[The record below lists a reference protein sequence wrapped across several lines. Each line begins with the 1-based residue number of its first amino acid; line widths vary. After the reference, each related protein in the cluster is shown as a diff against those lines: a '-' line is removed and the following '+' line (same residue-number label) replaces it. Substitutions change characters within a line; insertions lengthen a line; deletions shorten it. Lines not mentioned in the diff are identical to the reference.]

1 MATQIQLRRG
11 TASAWT
17 TANPVLAV
25 GEMGLETD
33 TGKFKVGNGSS
44 TWTALVYSSGPAGP
58 TGATGLTGPTGLT
71 GSTGATGP
79 TGLTGSAGPTGAAGA
94 NGTNGTNGTN
104 GAAATIAVGTT
115 TTGTAAVTNSGS
127 SSAAVFNFTVPQGVA
142 GATGTTGPAGPT
154 GATGAQGIQTS
165 ATAPINTSILWADT
179 MTTGAAGTVPSG
191 GTIGQVL
198 AKNSGTNYDTEW
210 ASVGSAARPLITSGA
225 YLDGTGLVLNGL
237 TANYASTPDSAA
249 LSITGDI
256 DIKVKVT
263 LADWTPSG
271 ARAFV
276 AKRNTTSTI
285 SYLLYI
291 QSGALRLATSPDGT
305 ATNTVEGIS
314 VATGIP
320 DGSTKWVRGTLDV
333 DNGSSQRVCKFY
345 TSNDG
350 VSWTQL
356 GTTIT
361 TAGTTS
367 IYDTAIPVEIGTI
380 TLGTSANLF
389 GTVHRAI
396 IQSAFD
402 TPDNTTSTVFDADFS
417 TQTADALAFTES
429 SANAATVTINTTRYS
444 YGIPN
449 VQSGALGTGTIT
461 AGVDRYQRF
470 IVTQPITVDIVLL
483 EVTTGPASAATVYF
497 GLYACDNDLQP
508 TGNVLLA
515 TDIAVGTS
523 ATGVFTKQVTPVTL
537 QAGSYVF
544 ATNTSVNLVARRLIA
559 GDVSIAGGY
568 GATGSVLILSSNR
581 TAASFLNNPSAWNTI
596 TTASTVGSSH
606 FALLRYKAAS

>member
-11 TASAWT
+11 IASAWT
-17 TANPVLAV
+17 TTNPVLAV

-44 TWTALVYSSGPAGP
+44 TWTSLVYSSGLTGATGP

-71 GSTGATGP
+71 GSTGPA
-79 TGLTGSAGPTGAAGA
+79 GLTGSAGPTGA
-94 NGTNGTNGTN
+94 
-104 GAAATIAVGTT
+104 
-115 TTGTAAVTNSGS
+115 
-127 SSAAVFNFTVPQGVA
+127 
-142 GATGTTGPAGPT
+142 T
-154 GATGAQGIQTS
+154 GAEGIQTS

-198 AKNSGTNYDTEW
+198 AKNSGTNYDTKW
-210 ASVGSAARPLITSGA
+210 ASVGSAARPLLTSGA

-314 VATGIP
+314 VATGIA

-380 TLGTSANLF
+380 TLGTSANLI

-402 TPDNTTSTVFDADFS
+402 TTDNTTSTVFDADFS

-429 SANAATVTINTTRYS
+429 SVNAATVTINTTR
-444 YGIPN
+444 
-449 VQSGALGTGTIT
+449 
-461 AGVDRYQRF
+461 
-470 IVTQPITVDIVLL
+470 
-483 EVTTGPASAATVYF
+483 
-497 GLYACDNDLQP
+497 
-508 TGNVLLA
+508 
-515 TDIAVGTS
+515 
-523 ATGVFTKQVTPVTL
+523 
-537 QAGSYVF
+537 
-544 ATNTSVNLVARRLIA
+544 
-559 GDVSIAGGY
+559 
-568 GATGSVLILSSNR
+568 
-581 TAASFLNNPSAWNTI
+581 
-596 TTASTVGSSH
+596 
-606 FALLRYKAAS
+606 

>member
-11 TASAWT
+11 IASAWT
-17 TANPVLAV
+17 TTNPVLAV

-44 TWTALVYSSGPAGP
+44 TWTSLVYSSGLTGATGP

-71 GSTGATGP
+71 GSTGPA
-79 TGLTGSAGPTGAAGA
+79 GLTGSAGPTGA
-94 NGTNGTNGTN
+94 
-104 GAAATIAVGTT
+104 
-115 TTGTAAVTNSGS
+115 
-127 SSAAVFNFTVPQGVA
+127 
-142 GATGTTGPAGPT
+142 T
-154 GATGAQGIQTS
+154 GAEGIQTS

-210 ASVGSAARPLITSGA
+210 ASVGSAARPLLTSGA

-314 VATGIP
+314 VATGIA

-380 TLGTSANLF
+380 TLGTSANLI

-402 TPDNTTSTVFDADFS
+402 TTDNTTSTVFDADFS

-429 SANAATVTINTTRYS
+429 SVNAATVTINTTRYS

-449 VQSGALGTGTIT
+449 TQSGSLSTGSLTLGN
-461 AGVDRYQRF
+461 DRYQPF
-470 IVTQPITVDIVLL
+470 VVTKPIVVDMALI
-483 EVTTGPASAATVYF
+483 EVTAGPASAATVYF
-497 GLYACDNDLQP
+497 GLYAADDNWQP

-515 TDIAVGTS
+515 TDLAVGTS

-537 QAGSYVF
+537 QAGTYLF
-544 ATNTSVNLVARRLIA
+544 ATNSSVTMTVRTLVNGNAAI
-559 GDVSIAGGY
+559 GQSY
-568 GATGSVLILSSNR
+568 GASGALLVFSRGR
-581 TAASFLNNPSAWNTI
+581 TAAAFGNSPNAWNT
-596 TTASTVGSSH
+596 TASGSSAGQINY
-606 FALLRYKAAS
+606 ALLRYKAAT